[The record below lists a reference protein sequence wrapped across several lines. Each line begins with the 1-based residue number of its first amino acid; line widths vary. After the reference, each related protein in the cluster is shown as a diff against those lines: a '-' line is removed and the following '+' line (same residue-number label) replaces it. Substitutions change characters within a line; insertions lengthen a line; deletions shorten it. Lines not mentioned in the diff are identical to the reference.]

1 MKKFVLI
8 VFLVSI
14 FSCKNKTDSD
24 TIFTTPFELSNAT
37 EAAEYNS
44 VISYYKKDI
53 KEIIKE
59 IMINARNCA
68 LITIDS
74 TGVAHVR
81 TMDPFLP
88 QENFTVWMGTNPK
101 SLKVK
106 QIENNRLITLYYFDK
121 ETVSYVTLQGVARIV
136 NTQNEKQKFWKKEWK
151 KFYKNKTTDYTL
163 IKFIPN
169 KVNIVSEK
177 YQILGDSITWETP
190 QLNLE

>member
-1 MKKFVLI
+1 MKEFVLTF
-8 VFLVSI
+8 FLVFI
-14 FSCKNKTDSD
+14 FSCKNKKESDSIL
-24 TIFTTPFELSNAT
+24 TAPFELSNGT
-37 EAAEYNS
+37 ETAEFNS

-53 KEIIKE
+53 KEITKE

-106 QIENNRLITLYYFDK
+106 QIENNRQVTLYYFDK
-121 ETVSYVTLQGVARIV
+121 ESSSYVTLQGVARII
-136 NTQNEKQKFWKKEWK
+136 NTQNDKQKFWKKEWEN
-151 KFYKNKTTDYTL
+151 FYKNRTTDYTL
-163 IKFIPN
+163 IKFTPN

>member
-1 MKKFVLI
+1 MLI

-14 FSCKNKTDSD
+14 FSCKNKTDSYS
-24 TIFTTPFELSNAT
+24 TLTTPFEFSNGT
-37 EAAEYNS
+37 ENAEYNS

-53 KEIIKE
+53 KKITKE

-68 LITIDS
+68 LVTIDS
-74 TGVAHVR
+74 MGVAHVR

-88 QENFTVWMGTNPK
+88 QENFTVWMATNPK

-106 QIENNRLITLYYFDK
+106 QIENNRQVTLYYFDK
-121 ETVSYVTLQGVARIV
+121 ETVSYVTLQGVASII
-136 NTQNEKQKFWKKEWK
+136 NTQNEKEKFWKKGWE
-151 KFYKNKTTDYTL
+151 KFYKNRTTDYTL

-177 YQILGDSITWETP
+177 YEILGDSITWETP
-190 QLNLE
+190 QLNL